1 METIMTKLYFRLL
14 LSSLFYLSSTTLAVA
29 EPSQAL
35 IFKLNSQV
43 LRVQVGL
50 ANGSYGLGSGVVVA
64 KDQVVTNCHVVANAV
79 GISVVSN
86 GASFSISAIKPD
98 WKHDLCVLKADG
110 LNVAPVNMGS
120 SKDLKY
126 EQPVF
131 NIGYPGFIPVP
142 VSNYGVVKGL
152 FPMDDS
158 VIVRA
163 TSTFRLGA
171 SGGGV
176 FDESGNLIGI
186 ITLKS
191 PGRNAFYYN
200 MPVEWVQ
207 TLLEQPEQSI
217 TAKSELPFWAKK
229 ADEWPFF
236 MKVVQPYL
244 TEDWKSL
251 QTIAQAWTAKEP
263 ETSEAWFFLAAAEF
277 GTDNQAMAEEHLH
290 KVVAMNHQHSQAL
303 YYLGLIAEARGN
315 HTEALSNIA
324 LLHTLDEA
332 KAKELKLAMG
342 IVDK

>member
-1 METIMTKLYFRLL
+1 MAKFYFKFLF
-14 LSSLFYLSSTTLAVA
+14 SSLLYLSLTTLAFA
-29 EPSQAL
+29 EPPQEL
-35 IFKLNSQV
+35 VFKLNSQV
-43 LRVQVGL
+43 LRVQVAL

-86 GASFSISAIKPD
+86 GASFSVSAIKPD
-98 WKHDLCVLKADG
+98 WKHDLCVLKAEG
-110 LNVAPVNMGS
+110 LDVMPVNIGS
-120 SKDLKY
+120 SKNLKY

-217 TAKSELPFWAKK
+217 TAKSELPFWAKNS
-229 ADEWPFF
+229 DEWPFF

-244 TEDWKSL
+244 TKDWKSL
-251 QTIAQAWTAKEP
+251 QTIAENWVEQEPNTA
-263 ETSEAWFFLAAAEF
+263 EAWFFLAAAEF
-277 GTDNQAMAEEHLH
+277 GTNDQTNAEVHLQ
-290 KVVAMNHQHSQAL
+290 KVVAMNRQHSQAL

-315 HTEALSNIA
+315 HTEALSNVA
-324 LLHTLDEA
+324 LLHSLD
-332 KAKELKLAMG
+332 KATETELKVAMG
-342 IVDK
+342 IVEK

>member
-1 METIMTKLYFRLL
+1 MTKFYFKLLFSSFLYLCLTPFAQ
-14 LSSLFYLSSTTLAVA
+14 S
-29 EPSQAL
+29 EPSQEL

-43 LRVQVGL
+43 LRVQVAL

-79 GISVVSN
+79 GISVMSN
-86 GASFSISAIKPD
+86 GASYSISAIKPD

-110 LNVAPVNMGS
+110 LEVAPVSIGS
-120 SKDLKY
+120 SKNLKY
-126 EQPVF
+126 EQAVF

-176 FDESGNLIGI
+176 FDEQGNLIGI

-200 MPVEWVQ
+200 MPVEWIQ
-207 TLLEQPEQSI
+207 ALLEKTEQPI
-217 TAKSELPFWAKK
+217 TAKSELPFWAKT
-229 ADEWPFF
+229 ADQWPFF

-244 TEDWKSL
+244 TEDWKAL
-251 QTIAQAWTAKEP
+251 QTIAQAWVEQEP
-263 ETSEAWFFLAAAEF
+263 NTTEAWFFLAAAEYANN
-277 GTDNQAMAEEHLH
+277 DKAMAEQHLQ
-290 KVVAMNHQHSQAL
+290 KVVAQNHQHSQAI
-303 YYLGLIAEARGN
+303 YYLSLIEEAKGN
-315 HTEALSNIA
+315 HIEAMSNVA
-324 LLHTLDEA
+324 LLNSFDAATA
-332 KAKELKLAMG
+332 AELKVAMG
-342 IVDK
+342 LSVAP